1 MAKFV
6 FRAEAALT
14 LRRKQEDAARLAL
27 AEAQQRAL
35 LAEQALAR
43 AQANEQDALTRSRD
57 AEAQATDPTLA
68 IWYRNWI
75 KRQQREVAK
84 CAQVL
89 DGRRADVLD
98 AERKVMEAHRG
109 VRVLERLRERKWT
122 DYQTEE
128 RRSEQKALDM
138 LGVLQFAMRHGA
150 HRTPGD
156 RM

>member
-1 MAKFV
+1 MPKFV

-27 AEAQQRAL
+27 AEAQQRARE
-35 LAEQALAR
+35 AEASLAR
-43 AQANEQDALTRSRD
+43 AEAEERDALDRSREN
-57 AEAQATDPTLA
+57 EAQATDPTLA

-75 KRQQREVAK
+75 KRVQREVAR
-84 CAQVL
+84 CGQVL

-109 VRVLERLRERKWT
+109 VRVLERLRDRKWT
-122 DYQTEE
+122 DYQAGE
-128 RRSEQKALDM
+128 RRDEQKSLDM
-138 LGVLQFAMRHGA
+138 LGVLQFAMRQGS
-150 HRTPGD
+150 HRIPGD